1 MLAIAHSDFET
12 NQRHELSGVDGAF
25 KIPKSKS

>member
-1 MLAIAHSDFET
+1 MLAIAHSDFEI
-12 NQRHELSGVDGAF
+12 NRRHGLFGVDGAF